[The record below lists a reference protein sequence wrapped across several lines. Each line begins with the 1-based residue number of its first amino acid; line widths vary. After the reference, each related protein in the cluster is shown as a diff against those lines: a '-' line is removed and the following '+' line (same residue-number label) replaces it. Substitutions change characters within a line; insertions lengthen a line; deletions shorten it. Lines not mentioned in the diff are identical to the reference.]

1 MPRTPVTIPAEP
13 VRQHLQSLLD
23 QGWTQTRIAEKA
35 GYSKQMI
42 HNVYRHNQRVDRL
55 VAEDLLSLKVAA

>member
-1 MPRTPVTIPAEP
+1 MPRIPVTIPAEP
-13 VRQHLQSLLD
+13 VRQHLQSLIE
-23 QGWTQTRIAEKA
+23 QGWTQQQIAQRS

-55 VAEDLLSLKVAA
+55 VAEDLLSLKAVS